1 MDKFQ
6 SKYEVMDS
14 NQLRKEIDR
23 IQMEL
28 QQIKNTGD
36 EFKIKSIEEQL
47 NFAEEM
53 LESVKRDEDK
63 YKSVRF

>member
-1 MDKFQ
+1 MNNLQ

-23 IQMEL
+23 IKMEL

>member
-1 MDKFQ
+1 MNNLQ

-28 QQIKNTGD
+28 QQIKNNGD

>member
-28 QQIKNTGD
+28 QQIKNNGD

>member
-1 MDKFQ
+1 MNNLQ

-23 IQMEL
+23 IKMEL

-53 LESVKRDEDK
+53 LESVKRDKDK

>member
-6 SKYEVMDS
+6 SKYEVMNS

-23 IQMEL
+23 IKMEL